1 MKNAFCFILKALF
14 VLEIRNVRLISKFMT
29 SQPDK
34 KAISYIAK
42 YLTKGSQLYYFMLSS
57 IKWPNFIVWLLL
69 LCKLLD
75 NLCMVI
81 ACQVEVSYILKL
93 ILPF

>member
-42 YLTKGSQLYYFMLSS
+42 YLTKGSQLYHFML
-57 IKWPNFIVWLLL
+57 
-69 LCKLLD
+69 
-75 NLCMVI
+75 
-81 ACQVEVSYILKL
+81 
-93 ILPF
+93 